1 MDIPSIFDDTVVNIV
16 TTKQKYCTVKSG
28 TGTGK
33 TQKLPP
39 KLIKFTNN
47 KAKVCVVLPTR
58 EAVYNAFDRVSLNKV
73 EGININFKCGYAAN
87 SIVAYRNYKISLI
100 RNFLYEQPMPET
112 EEDDNLIYVT
122 AGHFKKLLRDI
133 VKYIQGVD
141 RVNPRTINIF
151 DYVIV
156 DEAHLRSMDIDIILG
171 MLKYLLISFPTK
183 NPPNVICTSATYNE
197 PKVYDLLHKT
207 GFNVEKMYLEG
218 MDNKSMIERIEQ
230 IPKGLHSII
239 GITNIPPGICLVFL
253 PGIKEINL
261 VKNGLIELD
270 YDNIYEIVVAH
281 SSRTKEQ
288 MKNEIFTPNKPGQW
302 KIILAT
308 NIAET
313 SLTIPNVSVIID
325 PCIEYIKVVGSNK
338 TTYNQMQYISQD
350 SAEQRAGRTG
360 RTCNGVVVRMMSKE
374 EYEKL
379 PRSRNPEIE
388 RLPLSNELLH
398 IIDCNIDVRFIFGDI
413 NNGIERSI
421 SDKQAIRLNSTLNE
435 LKYLG
440 LVKKCGDFFM
450 ITEAGRFVASLNV
463 GDKAGVLI
471 HDAIK
476 EGIDPYPVIVLAC
489 MIENVENLFLNFRP
503 NPEFYSDI
511 PFATIINP
519 WMKMC
524 LKYGTLKV
532 SSNKLD
538 AFCKEFGLNYEG
550 FHDAQRKIIDCI
562 NKIKELGIN
571 VDIFIFDPED
581 IFLLVKPILDRIYFK
596 YERNFIDNKFMYIT
610 TYKSPNPNVKPK
622 PLFLNEKFV
631 KDRNNYPQK
640 VTSVLNMD
648 MGGRGQIML
657 WYPTDYKKSGSNEI
671 STLIESTVEE
681 RVQDEEIEGIEEE
694 FDNNPDDGYIEDED
708 LLGVY

>member
-1 MDIPSIFDDTVVNIV
+1 MDTPSIFDDTVVNIV
-16 TTKQKYCTVKSG
+16 TAKVKFCTVKSG

-58 EAVYNAFDRVSLNKV
+58 EAVYNAYERVSENKV
-73 EGININFKCGYAAN
+73 EGVNINFKCGYAAN
-87 SIVAYRNYKISLI
+87 SVVAYKNYKISLI
-100 RNFLYEQPMPET
+100 RNFLYEQPLPET
-112 EEDDNLIYVT
+112 DDDDNLVFVT
-122 AGHFKKLLRDI
+122 AGHFKKLIRDV
-133 VKYIQGVD
+133 VKYIQGID
-141 RVNPRTINIF
+141 RINPRTIGIF

-171 MLKYLLISFPTK
+171 ILKYLLISFPTK

-207 GFNVEKMYLEG
+207 GFKIERMYIQG
-218 MDNKSMIERIEQ
+218 MNNKSMIERIEE
-230 IPKGLHSII
+230 IPEGLNSII
-239 GITNIPPGICLVFL
+239 GSIDMPPGIGLVFL

-261 VKNGLIELD
+261 VKDGLLELD
-270 YDNIYEIVVAH
+270 FDNRYEIVVAH

-288 MKNEIFTPNKPGQW
+288 MKSEIFTPNKPGQW

-313 SLTIPNVSVIID
+313 SLTIPNVSLIVD
-325 PCIEYIKVVGSNK
+325 SCIEYIKVVGSNK
-338 TTYNQMQYISQD
+338 TTYNQMQYISKD
-350 SAEQRAGRTG
+350 SAEQRDGRTG
-360 RTCNGVVVRMMSKE
+360 RTCNGVVIRLMSKE

-421 SDKQAIRLNSTLNE
+421 SEKQAIRLNSTLNE
-435 LKYLG
+435 LKYLN
-440 LVKKCGDFFM
+440 LIKKCGDFFM
-450 ITEAGRFVASLNV
+450 INEAGRFVSSLNV

-471 HDAIK
+471 YDAIK
-476 EGIDPYPVIVLAC
+476 DGIDPYPVIVLAC
-489 MIENVENLFLNFRP
+489 MIENVESIFLNFRP
-503 NPEFYSDI
+503 HSEFYSDI

-532 SSNKLD
+532 PSNKLIS
-538 AFCKEFGLNYEG
+538 FCKEFDLVYEG
-550 FHDAQRKIIDCI
+550 FHDVQRKIIDCI
-562 NKIKELGIN
+562 NKVKELGID
-571 VDIFIFDPED
+571 VDVYIFDPED

-596 YERNFIDNKFMYIT
+596 YEKKFTDNKFMYVT

-631 KDRNNYPQK
+631 RVKDDYPKK

-657 WYPTDYKKSGSNEI
+657 WYPCDYRPKGSVEVSILI
-671 STLIESTVEE
+671 SSTVDEAIN
-681 RVQDEEIEGIEEE
+681 DEEIADIEEE
-694 FDNNPDDGYIEDED
+694 FDDNDEDGYVEDED
-708 LLGVY
+708 LLGFY